1 MGFQFLQFI
10 NCLVN
15 CKNMEKQHK
24 LTPKK
29 PKFSSFSWIRRNWE
43 VQLEQNLEISL
54 LTGKNLEV
62 QPNTNTQ
69 KFPIL
74 NLRINWNVL
83 PKQAI
88 CEMKAL
94 QVYKL
99 TFNNDFMMNKELNFS
114 VTRINLGM
122 YLSVGG
128 WTFFK
133 SKLLKSRCKN
143 ELPRVD
149 I

>member
-1 MGFQFLQFI
+1 
-10 NCLVN
+10 
-15 CKNMEKQHK
+15 
-24 LTPKK
+24 
-29 PKFSSFSWIRRNWE
+29 
-43 VQLEQNLEISL
+43 
-54 LTGKNLEV
+54 
-62 QPNTNTQ
+62 
-69 KFPIL
+69 
-74 NLRINWNVL
+74 
-83 PKQAI
+83 
-88 CEMKAL
+88 MKAL
-94 QVYKL
+94 QAYKL